1 MRLSENL
8 ARGAECPSR
17 VQDCLSFVSAFGLV
31 QFGADA
37 AAYMHVSIGEEME
50 WKWPEAEEERQRTNA
65 SSGRSAFEI
74 DQSGESLPSA
84 IHAITLRGTLV
95 GARGASHI

>member
-8 ARGAECPSR
+8 ARGAECPSW

-50 WKWPEAEEERQRTNA
+50 WKLGLCRFRFQNNRNSDSLTV
-65 SSGRSAFEI
+65 SGLY
-74 DQSGESLPSA
+74 SGMDSG
-84 IHAITLRGTLV
+84 IV
-95 GARGASHI
+95 GQKNRKMNRK